1 MTDLSKKKF
10 QIKVHF
16 EVQEVKDGQL
26 TPFVENCLTYHDIGY
41 DGVVGVENALMQTL
55 DQLNDWGVS
64 MAMDNGLGKRMSMLG
79 LDQKVAALSAAKT
92 VG

>member
-16 EVQEVKDGQL
+16 EVQEVKDGQMS
-26 TPFVENCLTYHDIGY
+26 PFVENTLTYHDIGY

-55 DQLNDWGVS
+55 SQLNDWGVVA
-64 MAMDNGLGKRMSMLG
+64 AMDAGMGERMSMLG
-79 LDQKVAALSAAKT
+79 LDAKVAALSTAKT
-92 VG
+92 GS